1 MRSSSYDNH
10 FTTGTSNFDAGLGKS
25 SAGKQ
30 YSVGRVS
37 NEVRASESTMMNSH
51 RNKHDDDDDDIEDS
65 MDNANESLIKDQNKN
80 GDSSSGGILN
90 GDIPLCGF
98 LSVKFYQPYFDVD
111 TDEVIVR
118 LLQAL
123 FYCKRE
129 NNFVTLINDKP
140 DAYGPFW
147 IATTLIFSVA
157 VTSHITS
164 WISSWMNNKNW
175 EYDFQ
180 SIVTASSVVY
190 GFAIG
195 APFLYYLL
203 FRHLES
209 NVKLIT
215 AVCLYGYTSFV
226 FIPATMLCLLP
237 SHLISWLALLGAAAA
252 STLFLLRNLGPI
264 IVTSLGRSTANVT
277 PYLVF
282 IGAAP
287 VMFALFLKFAF
298 YFSY

>member
-1 MRSSSYDNH
+1 
-10 FTTGTSNFDAGLGKS
+10 
-25 SAGKQ
+25 
-30 YSVGRVS
+30 
-37 NEVRASESTMMNSH
+37 MMSPH
-51 RNKHDDDDDDIEDS
+51 RNKSRDDDDIEEDA
-65 MDNANESLIKDQNKN
+65 MDNANESLLTKDNKN
-80 GDSSSGGILN
+80 NKGEGSSGGGILN
-90 GDIPLCGF
+90 GDIPLCGC

-111 TDEVIVR
+111 TEEVIVR

-129 NNFVTLINDKP
+129 NNFVSIINDKP

-157 VTSHITS
+157 VTSHINS
-164 WISSWMNNKNW
+164 WISSWMHNKNW

-195 APFLYYLL
+195 APFLFYLL
-203 FRHLES
+203 FRHLEG

-215 AVCLYGYTSFV
+215 AVCVYGYSSFV
-226 FIPATMLCLLP
+226 FIPATLLCLLP

-252 STLFLLRNLGPI
+252 AALFLLRNLGPI
-264 IVTSLGRSTANVT
+264 VVTSMGRSTANVT
-277 PYLVF
+277 PYLAF

-287 VMFALFLKFAF
+287 VLFALFLKFAF